1 MSSTHQQPCDP
12 LLGFRL
18 AYLRAIAKSWY
29 EPEYRDHLLAQKDI
43 QPQLA
48 KDFGLQTIWPWLD
61 VALERSDDPKDL
73 TLWKPE
79 LTAGWIGLD
88 DGFEIVFP
96 QAPADHAAE
105 ALASYY
111 QLFPTLMGATADVP
125 AEDAPEPHMVGGAL
139 PTGLGIPGGD
149 PGSLLAF
156 GGVVLRAIAL
166 AWKSQV
172 FRDELLNPACTDAAP
187 LLSQWLGY
195 NNPFNFSIRFKTDPA
210 LTWDAD
216 KGAWNQYTADGQRI
230 KNRIVLNYPNAPEA
244 KDFWPISLTSYNNTG
259 SAYPFTC

>member
-1 MSSTHQQPCDP
+1 MSSNHQQPGDP
-12 LLGFRL
+12 LLEFRL

-29 EPEYRDHLLAQKDI
+29 EPEYRDRLLAQTDI
-43 QPQLA
+43 QTLLA
-48 KDFGLQTIWPWLD
+48 EDFGLKTLWPWLD
-61 VALERSDDPKDL
+61 VALERSSDPKDR

-79 LTAGWIGLD
+79 LTGGWIGLD
-88 DGFEIVFP
+88 DAFEIVFP
-96 QAPADHAAE
+96 EAPADRAAE

-111 QLFPTLMGATADVP
+111 QLFPTLMGATVDVC
-125 AEDAPEPHMVGGAL
+125 AEPVQPGMVGGAL

-166 AWKSQV
+166 AWQSKE
-172 FRDELLNPACTDAAP
+172 FRDELLNPDCADAAP
-187 LLSQWLGY
+187 VLSQWLGY
-195 NNPFNFSIRFKTDPA
+195 NNPFNFSLRFKAHPA
-210 LTWDAD
+210 LTWDAA
-216 KGAWNQYTADGQRI
+216 KGAWNQHDASGQPI

-244 KDFWPISLTSYNNTG
+244 QDFWPISLTSYNNTG